1 MGRFCWIRIQKQ
13 SPYWILILGPI
24 PSLMRA
30 FIVHILEGWAF
41 IWIEGISIVIFIWY
55 PTAPNMYR
63 FSRIKIWA
71 KINVLH
77 SKQFFKVNS
86 ELQGDRRTFLD
97 VSLVTTDI
105 SKCFNYDV
113 IKITYNCADRVVVR
127 LIEIPMT

>member
-1 MGRFCWIRIQKQ
+1 
-13 SPYWILILGPI
+13 
-24 PSLMRA
+24 
-30 FIVHILEGWAF
+30 
-41 IWIEGISIVIFIWY
+41 
-55 PTAPNMYR
+55 MYR
-63 FSRIKIWA
+63 LLFSRIKILA
-71 KINVLH
+71 KINVLL

-127 LIEIPMT
+127 LIEIPIICIGISNAKQTV